1 MSEST
6 SPVLAL
12 RYNILSAFEK
22 ANESFQAR
30 LQAAVEQGRLSPEIE
45 LDEQPG
51 SPVAPKISRESRGS
65 AAAIRLHVT
74 YLEILWAFIYAWM
87 ILYEEGVQKP
97 LLRGESPAQID
108 DRTPLLSRARE
119 LFEWALGLRASYTQ

>member
-22 ANESFQAR
+22 ANEGFQAR
-30 LQAAVEQGRLSPEIE
+30 LQAAVEQGRLNPEIE
-45 LDEQPG
+45 LDERPG
-51 SPVAPKISRESRGS
+51 IPVAPKISRESRGS
-65 AAAIRLHVT
+65 AAAIRLQVT

-87 ILYEEGVQKP
+87 ILCEEGVQKP
-97 LLRGESPAQID
+97 LLPLCLTMRISGSYRQQSALCPQGPAE
-108 DRTPLLSRARE
+108 TLNTLYA
-119 LFEWALGLRASYTQ
+119 Y